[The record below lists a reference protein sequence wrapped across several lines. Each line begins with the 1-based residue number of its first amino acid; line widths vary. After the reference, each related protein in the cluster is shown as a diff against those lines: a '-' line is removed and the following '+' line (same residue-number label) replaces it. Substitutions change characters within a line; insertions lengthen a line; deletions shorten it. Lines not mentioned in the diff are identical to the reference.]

1 MAEGFD
7 GGEFIV
13 EGDVGVAVG
22 VVEGGAEEDVDV
34 GAFHEEGTIEEF
46 IGACAEMED
55 MVGIACDAIDEGEGG
70 LKGDDAFGGEVDAVD
85 FAHVWNVAVA
95 GALQKFEWFVEEAS
109 DNLAGG
115 AAANDV
121 LAVFGE
127 KESQGGAFVVAAG
140 WWAHDHVGGG
150 VWTEAE
156 HGDGA
161 VVAKLSGAHFVA
173 AFVEKGGGDGGAV
186 VHEVG
191 AAEKFSDLFDGP
203 AVDGADADAGVGDAV
218 AHHEQNVVG
227 LDADGALVDLF
238 VADEAHVCAR
248 WHDFAAAQ
256 EDA

>member
-1 MAEGFD
+1 M
-7 GGEFIV
+7 
-13 EGDVGVAVG
+13 G

-55 MVGIACDAIDEGEGG
+55 MVGIARDAIDEGEGG

-95 GALQKFEWFVEEAS
+95 GALQKFEWFVEKAS

-115 AAANDV
+115 AAADDV

-173 AFVEKGGGDGGAV
+173 AFVE
-186 VHEVG
+186 
-191 AAEKFSDLFDGP
+191 
-203 AVDGADADAGVGDAV
+203 
-218 AHHEQNVVG
+218 
-227 LDADGALVDLF
+227 
-238 VADEAHVCAR
+238 
-248 WHDFAAAQ
+248 
-256 EDA
+256 